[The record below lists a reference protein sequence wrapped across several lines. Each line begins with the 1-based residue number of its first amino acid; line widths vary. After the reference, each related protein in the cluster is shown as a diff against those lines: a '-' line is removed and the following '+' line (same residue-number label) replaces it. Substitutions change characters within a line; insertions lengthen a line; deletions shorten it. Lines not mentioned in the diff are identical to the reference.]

1 MKNIIK
7 DNCINPNYQNLLEST
22 MRYDT
27 EFRWVY
33 HDNLSEDGESQLVG
47 FSHMFILNGCLL
59 YTSPS
64 PRDRTRSRM
73 PSSA

>member
-27 EFRWVY
+27 DFRWVY

-47 FSHMFILNGCLL
+47 F
-59 YTSPS
+59 
-64 PRDRTRSRM
+64 
-73 PSSA
+73 

>member
-7 DNCINPNYQNLLEST
+7 DNCINPNYQMLLEST

-27 EFRWVY
+27 DFRWVY

-47 FSHMFILNGCLL
+47 FSHMSVSYTHLTLPTILLV
-59 YTSPS
+59 
-64 PRDRTRSRM
+64 
-73 PSSA
+73 

>member
-1 MKNIIK
+1 MGYSKEYAYGKVNTSNAAELMK
-7 DNCINPNYQNLLEST
+7 CCRPE
-22 MRYDT
+22 
-27 EFRWVY
+27 
-33 HDNLSEDGESQLVG
+33 
-47 FSHMFILNGCLL
+47 LNGCLL

>member
-1 MKNIIK
+1 MKNIIIGIIGAIGTGK
-7 DNCINPNYQNLLEST
+7 TLSAVYLSYIAWRYNNFIIMSNMKELKFQQYYIN
-22 MRYDT
+22 
-27 EFRWVY
+27 
-33 HDNLSEDGESQLVG
+33 
-47 FSHMFILNGCLL
+47 CLL